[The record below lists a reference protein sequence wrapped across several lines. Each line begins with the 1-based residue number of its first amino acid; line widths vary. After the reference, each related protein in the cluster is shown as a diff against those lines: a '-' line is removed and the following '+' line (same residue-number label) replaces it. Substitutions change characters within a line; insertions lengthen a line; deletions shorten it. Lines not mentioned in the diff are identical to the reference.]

1 MWAFMTLPFEN
12 DTNPIVKKISKRN
25 LKADK
30 SRNVLI
36 IITIALA
43 TCLIMATALYFL
55 GSQRKSLNDAMGRYQ
70 AVINDIDNDKIEKL
84 VNDDRV
90 DVGVSHLLGMVSYGD
105 FKLTVRSM
113 DKTLMDL
120 AKYPDLQGKLP
131 ETEKEVAI
139 TKAFLERTGL
149 SKSVGDNISID
160 LGDGKKRIQFMWHF
174 ACR

>member
-1 MWAFMTLPFEN
+1 MFDYGNSSIL
-12 DTNPIVKKISKRN
+12 
-25 LKADK
+25 
-30 SRNVLI
+30 
-36 IITIALA
+36 
-43 TCLIMATALYFL
+43 L

-160 LGDGKKRIQFMWHF
+160 LGMEKKNTIYVAF
-174 ACR
+174 CL